1 MRRTNLK
8 INVLSNIKDSP
19 DTHTTKWFKDIW
31 AHVISMG
38 LGKMMVDPFARNC
51 QHCRPHTNDLNPN
64 TDANSHV
71 CALEF
76 LRTFKNDKV
85 DLVVFDPPFSERR
98 CKEHYEGYGVNLYA
112 SDSKLIDDCLEET
125 SRILRAGGCLLKF
138 GYNMNKPA
146 PGFSL
151 LSGWII
157 NKNGNAN
164 STLVSLW
171 VNESNSLSKWS

>member
-1 MRRTNLK
+1 MRKTNLK
-8 INVLSNIKDSP
+8 ITVLSNFKDSP
-19 DTHTTKWFKDIW
+19 DTHKTKWFKEIW
-31 AHVISMG
+31 AEVMSMN
-38 LGKMMVDPFARNC
+38 LGTIRVDPFARNC
-51 QHCRPHTNDLNPN
+51 RLCKPYTNDLNPN
-64 TDANSHV
+64 TAADSHV
-71 CALEF
+71 CALQF
-76 LRTFKNDKV
+76 LRGIKNDRV

-98 CKEHYEGYGVNLYA
+98 SKEHYEGYGVNLYA
-112 SDSKLIDDCLEET
+112 SDSKLIDNCLKET

-151 LSGWII
+151 LAGWII
-157 NKNGNAN
+157 NKNGNCN